1 MKKNRNETELR
12 KQEMQLQREKMEMEN
27 EKMEQEAERTKQMFD
42 LMAALIAQKGA
53 AKMNE

>member
-1 MKKNRNETELR
+1 
-12 KQEMQLQREKMEMEN
+12 MQLQREKMEMEN